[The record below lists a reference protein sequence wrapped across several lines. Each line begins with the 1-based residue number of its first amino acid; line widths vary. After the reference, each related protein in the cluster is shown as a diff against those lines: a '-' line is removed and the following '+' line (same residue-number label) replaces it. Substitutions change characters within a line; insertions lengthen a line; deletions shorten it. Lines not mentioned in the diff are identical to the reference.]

1 MKPVEHWSQVYQT
14 KAPDDVSWFQTRP
27 ATSLRLIE
35 ACGLSKDGGIIDVG
49 GGASQERLAELVSL
63 NPRTIQKIEAG
74 RLNVLLTTV
83 WRLRDALK
91 CSWEVLMKSGGS
103 GRGDG

>member
-1 MKPVEHWSQVYQT
+1 M
-14 KAPDDVSWFQTRP
+14 
-27 ATSLRLIE
+27 
-35 ACGLSKDGGIIDVG
+35 G
-49 GGASQERLAELVSL
+49 L

-91 CSWEVLMKSGGS
+91 CSWEALMKSGGS
-103 GRGDG
+103 GREGG